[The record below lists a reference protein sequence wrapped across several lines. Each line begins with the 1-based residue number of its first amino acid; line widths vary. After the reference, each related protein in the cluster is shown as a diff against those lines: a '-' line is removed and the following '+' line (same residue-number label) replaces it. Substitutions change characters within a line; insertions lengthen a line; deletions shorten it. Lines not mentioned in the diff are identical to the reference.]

1 MRGRSIR
8 PADQTEPGP
17 RAGVAL
23 RGFGRV
29 NVGRSLEG
37 VPSAE
42 AFAHEGGSVVEV
54 LGDALGFLIEIYR
67 GYVLGHRPGNT
78 PSKNAAVSVFNK

>member
-1 MRGRSIR
+1 M
-8 PADQTEPGP
+8 
-17 RAGVAL
+17 
-23 RGFGRV
+23 
-29 NVGRSLEG
+29 GRSLEG

-67 GYVLGHRPGNT
+67 GYVFSRRQVT
-78 PSKNAAVSVFNK
+78 PPLKTL

>member
-1 MRGRSIR
+1 MGGRSIR
-8 PADQTEPGP
+8 PADLTK
-17 RAGVAL
+17 AGLGARVAL

-67 GYVLGHRPGNT
+67 GYVFSRRQVT
-78 PSKNAAVSVFNK
+78 PPLKTL